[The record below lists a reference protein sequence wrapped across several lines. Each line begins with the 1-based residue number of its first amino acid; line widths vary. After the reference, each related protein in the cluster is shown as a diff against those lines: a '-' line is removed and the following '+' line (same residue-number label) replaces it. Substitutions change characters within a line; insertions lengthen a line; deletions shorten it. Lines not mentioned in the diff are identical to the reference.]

1 MRFRRENRVRAE
13 VATSAMNDIMFML
26 LLFFL
31 IISTMIN
38 PSVIKLTLPKSNSSE
53 QTVAKKM
60 VTVSVDHNLNYAVD
74 DVPVAYP
81 DLETVL
87 TQKLATM
94 NEPTIVLRV
103 DNLLTIQDVVD
114 VIDIG
119 TKLKAKMV
127 LATDKK
133 QS

>member
-1 MRFRRENRVRAE
+1 MKAE
-13 VATSAMNDIMFML
+13 VATTAMNDIMFML

-38 PSVIKLTLPKSNSSE
+38 PSVIKLTLPKANNSE

-60 VTVSVDHNLNYAVD
+60 VTLSVDHNLNYAVD
-74 DVPVAYP
+74 DKPVAYP
-81 DLETVL
+81 DLQGVL
-87 TQKLATM
+87 AQKLASM

-103 DNLLTIQDVVD
+103 DNLLTVQDVVD

-133 QS
+133 R

>member
-1 MRFRRENRVRAE
+1 MKFRRENRVRAE

-38 PSVIKLTLPKSNSSE
+38 PSVIKLTLPKANSSE

-74 DVPVAYP
+74 DVPVAFP
-81 DLETVL
+81 DLESVL
-87 TQKLATM
+87 AQKLATI
-94 NEPTIVLRV
+94 NEPTIVVRV

-133 QS
+133 K

>member
-1 MRFRRENRVRAE
+1 MKFRRENRVRAE

-38 PSVIKLTLPKSNSSE
+38 PSVIKLTLPKANSSE

-60 VTVSVDHNLNYAVD
+60 VTVTVDHNLNYAVD
-74 DVPVAYP
+74 DKPVAFP
-81 DLETVL
+81 DLEGVL
-87 TQKLATM
+87 AQKLSTM

-133 QS
+133 K

>member
-1 MRFRRENRVRAE
+1 MRFRRNNRDKAE
-13 VATSAMNDIMFML
+13 VATSSLNDIMFML

-31 IISTMIN
+31 IISTMVN
-38 PSVIKLTLPKSNSSE
+38 PSVIKLTLPKSSSSE

-60 VTVSVDHNLNYAVD
+60 ITVTVDKNLNYAVD
-74 DVPVAYP
+74 DEPVAPP
-81 DLETVL
+81 DLESVL
-87 TQKLATM
+87 AQKLANT

-103 DNLLTIQDVVD
+103 DNLLTIQDVVN

-127 LATDKK
+127 LATQAKR
-133 QS
+133 

>member
-1 MRFRRENRVRAE
+1 MRFRRDNRIKAE
-13 VATSAMNDIMFML
+13 VATSSLNDIMFML

-60 VTVSVDHNLNYAVD
+60 VTVSVDRNMNYAVD

-81 DLETVL
+81 DLQNVL
-87 TQKLATM
+87 AGKLATM

-103 DNLLTIQDVVD
+103 DNVMTIQDVVD

-127 LATDKK
+127 LATDKRN
-133 QS
+133 

>member
-1 MRFRRENRVRAE
+1 MRFRRRNERVRAE
-13 VATSAMNDIMFML
+13 VSTSSLNDIMFML

-38 PSVIKLTLPKSNSSE
+38 PSVIKLTLPRSTSSE

-60 VTVSVDHNLNYAVD
+60 VTVSVDKNLNYAVD
-74 DVPVAYP
+74 DQPVAFP
-81 DLETVL
+81 DLESVL
-87 TQKLATM
+87 AQKVASL

-119 TKLKAKMV
+119 TKLRAKMV
-127 LATDKK
+127 LSTQAKK
-133 QS
+133 

>member
-1 MRFRRENRVRAE
+1 MKFRRNTRMHAE
-13 VATSAMNDIMFML
+13 VATSSLNDIMFML

-31 IISTMIN
+31 IIATMMN
-38 PSVIKLTLPKSNSSE
+38 PSVIKLTLPKSTNSE

-60 VTVSVDHNLNYAVD
+60 VTLTIDKNMNYAVD
-74 DVPVAYP
+74 DQPVAYP
-81 DLETVL
+81 DLESAL
-87 TQKLATM
+87 AQKLATM

-103 DNLLTIQDVVD
+103 DNLLTVQDVVD

-119 TKLKAKMV
+119 TRLKAKMV

-133 QS
+133 R

>member
-1 MRFRRENRVRAE
+1 MRAE
-13 VATSAMNDIMFML
+13 VATSSLNDIMFML

-31 IISTMIN
+31 IVSTMVN
-38 PSVIKLTLPKSNSSE
+38 PSVIKLTLPRSTSSE

-60 VTVSVDHNLNYAVD
+60 VTVSVDKNLNYAVD
-74 DVPVAYP
+74 DQPVAFP
-81 DLETVL
+81 DLESVL
-87 TQKLATM
+87 AQKVANL

-119 TKLKAKMV
+119 TKLHAKMV
-127 LATDKK
+127 LSTQAKK
-133 QS
+133 

>member
-38 PSVIKLTLPKSNSSE
+38 PSVIKLTLPKANSSE

-74 DVPVAYP
+74 DKPVAFP
-81 DLETVL
+81 DLQSVL
-87 TQKLATM
+87 AQKLANM

-103 DNLLTIQDVVD
+103 DNLLTVQDVVD

-133 QS
+133 K

>member
-1 MRFRRENRVRAE
+1 MRFRRNTRMHAE
-13 VATSAMNDIMFML
+13 VSTSSLNDIMFML

-31 IISTMIN
+31 ILSTMVN

-60 VTVSVDHNLNYAVD
+60 ISLSVDKNLNYAVD
-74 DVPVAYP
+74 DQPVAYP
-81 DLETVL
+81 DLESVL
-87 TQKLATM
+87 AQKIANTID
-94 NEPTIVLRV
+94 PTIVLRV

-119 TKLKAKMV
+119 TKLKAKMI
-127 LATDKK
+127 LATAPKR
-133 QS
+133 

>member
-1 MRFRRENRVRAE
+1 MRLRRTTRLRAE

-31 IISTMIN
+31 IISTMVN
-38 PSVIKLTLPKSNSSE
+38 PSVIKLTLPKSSSSE
-53 QTVAKKM
+53 QTFSKKM
-60 VTVSVDHNLNYAVD
+60 IKVSVDKFLNYTVD
-74 DVPVAYP
+74 DKPVAFP
-81 DLETVL
+81 DLESVL
-87 TQKLATM
+87 SQKVASS

-119 TKLKAKMV
+119 TKLHAKMI
-127 LATDKK
+127 LATEAKK
-133 QS
+133 

>member
-1 MRFRRENRVRAE
+1 MRAE
-13 VATSAMNDIMFML
+13 VATSSLNDIMFML

-31 IISTMIN
+31 IISTMVN
-38 PSVIKLTLPKSNSSE
+38 PSVIKLTLPKSTSSE

-60 VTVSVDHNLNYAVD
+60 VTVSVDKNLNYAVD
-74 DVPVAYP
+74 DQPVAYP
-81 DLETVL
+81 DLESVL
-87 TQKLATM
+87 AQKVATL

-119 TKLKAKMV
+119 TRLRAKMV
-127 LATDKK
+127 MSTQAKK
-133 QS
+133 

>member
-1 MRFRRENRVRAE
+1 MKAE
-13 VATSAMNDIMFML
+13 VATSSLNDIMFML

-31 IISTMIN
+31 IISTMMN
-38 PSVIKLTLPKSNSSE
+38 PSVIKLTLPKSSASE

-60 VTVSVDHNLNYAVD
+60 VTLSIDHNMNYAVD
-74 DVPVAYP
+74 DQPIAYP
-81 DLETVL
+81 DLESVL
-87 TQKLATM
+87 AQKLATM

-103 DNLLTIQDVVD
+103 DNLLTVQDVVD

-133 QS
+133 R

>member
-1 MRFRRENRVRAE
+1 MRFRRKNDKMRAE
-13 VATSAMNDIMFML
+13 VATSSLNDIMFML

-31 IISTMIN
+31 IVSTMIN
-38 PSVIKLTLPKSNSSE
+38 PSVIKLTLPRSASSE

-60 VTVSVDHNLNYAVD
+60 VTVSVDRNLNYAVD
-74 DVPVAYP
+74 DKPVAFP
-81 DLETVL
+81 DLESVL
-87 TQKLATM
+87 AQKLVLI

-119 TKLKAKMV
+119 TKLHAKMV
-127 LATDKK
+127 LSTQAKK
-133 QS
+133 

>member
-1 MRFRRENRVRAE
+1 MRFRRTTRLRAE
-13 VATSAMNDIMFML
+13 VMTSSLNDIMFML

-31 IISTMIN
+31 IISTMVN
-38 PSVIKLTLPKSNSSE
+38 PSVIKLTLPKSDNAE

-60 VTVSVDHNLNYAVD
+60 VTLSVDRNMNYAVD
-74 DVPVAYP
+74 DKPIAFP
-81 DLETVL
+81 DLESVL
-87 TQKLATM
+87 AKKLSTM

-114 VIDIG
+114 VIAIG
-119 TKLKAKMV
+119 TKLHAKMV

-133 QS
+133 K

>member
-1 MRFRRENRVRAE
+1 MRFRRNTRMKAE
-13 VATSAMNDIMFML
+13 VSTSSLNDIMFML

-31 IISTMIN
+31 IISTMMN
-38 PSVIKLTLPKSNSSE
+38 PSVIKLTLPKSTNSE

-60 VTVSVDHNLNYAVD
+60 VTLSIDKNMNYAVD
-74 DVPVAYP
+74 DKPVAYP
-81 DLETVL
+81 DLEAAL
-87 TQKLATM
+87 AGKLATM
-94 NEPTIVLRV
+94 NEPTNVLRV
-103 DNLLTIQDVVD
+103 DNLLTVQDVVD

-133 QS
+133 K